1 MADRRLQ
8 VFHAVAKQRSFT
20 RAAEALFMTQPAV
33 TFQIRQLEEQYR
45 TRLFERRTGD
55 VALTP
60 AGELVFSYAERILAL
75 NDELDT
81 RLAELSGE
89 VSGQLLIGASTAIG
103 ETLLPQLL
111 GEFDAKYP
119 QVRAR
124 LIVGNSE
131 MIASR
136 VAERTLDIG
145 AIDVESAL
153 PGLAS
158 TVCGEDELRVIC
170 APDHPLA
177 KNSRVSPRTLVGYEY
192 ISREPGSG
200 TRECIEAYFRE
211 SRFSADDLKTQMELG
226 SPESLKRVVASG
238 LGFGIV
244 SRGACETECR
254 LGTLVAIPLNPVLRR
269 RFFLIQPADRFR
281 SRLVT
286 TFIEFARQRLG
297 EMQS

>member
-45 TRLFERRTGD
+45 IRLFERRTGD

-81 RLAELSGE
+81 RLGELSGE
-89 VSGQLLIGASTAIG
+89 VSGQLLIGASTTLG

-111 GEFDAKYP
+111 GEFDALYP
-119 QVRAR
+119 RVRSR

-136 VAERTLDIG
+136 VAERMLDVG
-145 AIDVESAL
+145 VIDMESAL

-158 TVCGEDELRVIC
+158 TVCGEDELLVIC

-177 KNSRVSPRTLVGYEY
+177 ALRLHGPPGVVGLRGQPHVLGRVVRVADDARVVVRCATHMTELELFEPDDLLAPPRQPVRGRRTEAPQADDGHIRTL
-192 ISREPGSG
+192 RHLCHAP
-200 TRECIEAYFRE
+200 
-211 SRFSADDLKTQMELG
+211 
-226 SPESLKRVVASG
+226 
-238 LGFGIV
+238 
-244 SRGACETECR
+244 
-254 LGTLVAIPLNPVLRR
+254 TLL
-269 RFFLIQPADRFR
+269 
-281 SRLVT
+281 
-286 TFIEFARQRLG
+286 
-297 EMQS
+297 

>member
-45 TRLFERRTGD
+45 IRLFERRTGD

-81 RLAELSGE
+81 RLGELSGE
-89 VSGQLLIGASTAIG
+89 VSGQLLIGASTTTG

-111 GEFDAKYP
+111 GEFDAQYP
-119 QVRAR
+119 RVRAR

-131 MIASR
+131 TIASR

-145 AIDVESAL
+145 AIDVESGL
-153 PGLAS
+153 PGLVS
-158 TVCGEDELRVIC
+158 TVCGEDELLVIC
-170 APDHPLA
+170 APGHPLA
-177 KNSRVSPRTLVGYEY
+177 KSSRVGPRTLVGYEY

-200 TRECIEAYFRE
+200 TRACVEAYFRE

-244 SRGACETECR
+244 SRGVCELECR

-269 RFFLIQPADRFR
+269 RLFLIQPADRFR

-286 TFIEFARQRLG
+286 TFVEFARLRLG
-297 EMQS
+297 EMLS

>member
-89 VSGQLLIGASTAIG
+89 VSGQLLIGASTTIG

-111 GEFDAKYP
+111 GEFDALYP
-119 QVRAR
+119 RVRAR

-131 MIASR
+131 TIASR
-136 VAERTLDIG
+136 VAERTVDIG

-153 PGLAS
+153 PGLDS
-158 TVCGEDELRVIC
+158 TACGEEELIVIC

-177 KNSRVSPRTLVGYEY
+177 KSSRVSPRTLVGYEY

-200 TRECIEAYFRE
+200 TRACIEAYFRE
-211 SRFSADDLKTQMELG
+211 SRFSVEDLKTQMELG

-244 SRGACETECR
+244 ARAACEIECR
-254 LGTLVAIPLNPVLRR
+254 LGTLVAIQLNPVLRR
-269 RFFLIQPADRFR
+269 SLFLIQSADRFR

-286 TFIEFARQRLG
+286 TFFEFARRRLG